1 MEMSKAELIKNL
13 EEFKKK
19 ELLDEL
25 KRRGIDAKEKD
36 TKAQLL
42 DRLADSILAEE
53 KKTPEKKPA
62 EPEEKAKSRSKEKK
76 NAGRSKGRKND
87 PKIAKRK
94 ADRRENIENLDKTM
108 KESSEGKIAERGKGA
123 DMELRPRRI
132 RNAPESLSVSGF
144 GANINRQEEQ
154 DDFDLTESLNNPSVI
169 LTGTQT
175 FAVENSVPWIKKK
188 NPFTGQIQ
196 DYYQIA
202 AVVQYNSCL
211 VYIPAEYY
219 LEDYF
224 QANQRNVKSYIEERG
239 GAEVDFRIINI
250 IRDGSEPLYV
260 GSRIAALKKNRCD
273 FWYSERALGKSLLE
287 TGSIHEARVVA
298 VSDGQLF
305 VELFGVEARINARD
319 ITWNYVDSLKEKYS
333 PGSTEFVKVKRATLA
348 SAKEAEELGYPV
360 DCELS
365 IKEAKKDPREKFFKT
380 NLQGMNF
387 NGELRNTRVDE
398 NNVTWYYVET
408 GKTDYEEG
416 ITIYCRLGDRI
427 SKIPRRGDRV
437 SGKITFANDKQMRL
451 FGTIYHVDP
460 PIRRAGGR

>member
-1 MEMSKAELIKNL
+1 MEISKEELIKNL
-13 EEFKKK
+13 EEFNKK
-19 ELLDEL
+19 ELVAEL
-25 KRRGIDAKEKD
+25 TKRGVEARERENKQ
-36 TKAQLL
+36 QLL
-42 DRLADSILAEE
+42 EKLADNILSESAA
-53 KKTPEKKPA
+53 PEKAPA
-62 EPEEKAKSRSKEKK
+62 EAPAEAAPERRS
-76 NAGRSKGRKND
+76 GRTRRRKND
-87 PKIAKRK
+87 PVIAKQK
-94 ADRRENIENLDKTM
+94 ADRRENIENLSRTM
-108 KESSEGKIAERGKGA
+108 KEASEGKAAERGTGK

-132 RNAPESLSVSGF
+132 RNAPTSLSVDGY

-175 FAVENSVPWIKKK
+175 FAMENPEPWEKKR
-188 NPFTGQIQ
+188 NPYTGEIQ

-202 AVVQYNSCL
+202 AVIQYNSCL

-239 GAEVDFRIINI
+239 GAEVDFRIIKI
-250 IRDGSEPLYV
+250 FRDGPEPIYI
-260 GSRIAALKKNRCD
+260 GSRIAALRKNRCD
-273 FWYSERALGKSLLE
+273 FWYSERAVGKSLLE
-287 TGSIHEARVVA
+287 SGSVHEARVVA

-348 SAKEAEELGYPV
+348 SPKEAEELGYPV

-365 IKEAKKDPREKFFKT
+365 VKEAKKDPRLKFFKT

-437 SGKITFANDKQMRL
+437 SGKITFANDKQLRL